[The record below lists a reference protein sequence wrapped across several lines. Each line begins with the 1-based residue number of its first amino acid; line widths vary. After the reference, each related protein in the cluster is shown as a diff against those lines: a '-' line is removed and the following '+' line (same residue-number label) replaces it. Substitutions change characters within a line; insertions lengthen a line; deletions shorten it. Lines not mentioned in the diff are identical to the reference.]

1 MDGQE
6 HLGQPRALI
15 SREALLHNVKVLRH
29 ALGPKTKI
37 CAMVKADAYGHG
49 ARLVADALTNYSM
62 DHLEGPAVD
71 ALAVVTME
79 EAMALGATPVPLMV
93 LRPVEDLYIWAQRET
108 IELALRNG
116 WVLTVSTP
124 AAAAD
129 VARIAGAC
137 NRPANV
143 QVMLDTGCA
152 REGTPIERFNALLGA
167 IESYSALRLF
177 GLCTHF
183 VSSEEPA
190 NPFNAEQLRRFSMAT
205 SKPAL
210 KNPKVLRHTANSGA
224 IFFLPAAHFDM
235 VRPGI
240 GLYGID
246 PTCRPS
252 MDRPLRPVLK
262 WVAPLIMLRDLKT
275 GTSVGYNQTWK
286 AERDTRI
293 GLVPVGYADG
303 YLRSFSNRA
312 KMVVHGKAVP
322 VVGRVSMDYVT
333 VDLAGV
339 PEAQLGDE
347 VTILDSDPLSPAS
360 AYALAEIANTI
371 PYEVFCHVGQR
382 VRRVAVEPADSE
394 EKAVLWR
401 TAAAAGRVAKSA

>member
-1 MDGQE
+1 MELAGKRYVFMDGQE
-6 HLGQPRALI
+6 QLGQPRALI
-15 SREALLHNVKVLRH
+15 SREALLHNVKVLRST
-29 ALGPKTKI
+29 LGPKTKI

-49 ARLVADALTNYSM
+49 AGLIADALTNYSM

-71 ALAVVTME
+71 ALAVVTMD
-79 EAMALGATPVPLMV
+79 EAAALGATPVPLMV
-93 LRPVEDLYIWAQRET
+93 LRPVEDLYIWSQREA

-152 REGTPIERFNALLGA
+152 REGTPIERFNALLQA
-167 IESYSALRLF
+167 IESYPTLRLF

-183 VSSEEPA
+183 VSSEEPE
-190 NPFNAEQLRRFSMAT
+190 NPFNAEQLRRFSVAT
-205 SKPAL
+205 NAYAM
-210 KNPKVLRHTANSGA
+210 KNTKVLRHTANSGA
-224 IFFLPAAHFDM
+224 IFFLPGARFDM

-240 GLYGID
+240 SLYGID

-252 MDRPLRPVLK
+252 LERPLRPVLK
-262 WVAPLIMLRDLKT
+262 WVAPLIMLRDLKK

-312 KMVVHGKAVP
+312 KMVIHGKAAP
-322 VVGRVSMDYVT
+322 VVGRVSMDYT
-333 VDLAGV
+333 TIDLAGV
-339 PEAQLGDE
+339 PEAQLG
-347 VTILDSDPLSPAS
+347 
-360 AYALAEIANTI
+360 
-371 PYEVFCHVGQR
+371 
-382 VRRVAVEPADSE
+382 
-394 EKAVLWR
+394 
-401 TAAAAGRVAKSA
+401 